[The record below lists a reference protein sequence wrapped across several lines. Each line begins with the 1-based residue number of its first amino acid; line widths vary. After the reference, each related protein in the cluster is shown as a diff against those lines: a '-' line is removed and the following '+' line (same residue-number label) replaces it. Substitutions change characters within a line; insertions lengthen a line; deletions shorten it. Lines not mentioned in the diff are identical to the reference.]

1 MKVKDFVVDHDIDIL
16 EITETWLQPGNIDE
30 VDIGTLCPTGYWFFH
45 VPRSYSLGGKVGL
58 LFKETINVNSQI
70 TDTFESFEYMD
81 ACLCCLQGIR
91 ILVIY
96 HPPGHSSYD
105 LFYEE
110 FSKLIEQTAV
120 SPGGLLIVGDFNLH
134 VDDGDN
140 FQARRFVDILG
151 FYNLRQHV
159 TRATHIRRHTLNL
172 AITKSNDAFLTG
184 SSIFDPVISNHS
196 AVKINLL
203 LQKPRFRN
211 LSFFIYK

>member
-1 MKVKDFVVDHDIDIL
+1 MKVKDYVVDHDIDIL
-16 EITETWLQPGNIDE
+16 AITEMWLRPGNIDE
-30 VDIGTLCPTGYWFFH
+30 VDIGTLCPTGYRFFH
-45 VPRSYSLGGKVGL
+45 VPRSYSLGGGVGL
-58 LFKETINVNSQI
+58 LLKETINVNSQI

-81 ACLCCLQGIR
+81 ARLHCLEGIR

-140 FQARRFVDILG
+140 FQARRFVDILES
-151 FYNLRQHV
+151 YNLRSHW
-159 TRATHIRRHTLNL
+159 
-172 AITKSNDAFLTG
+172 S
-184 SSIFDPVISNHS
+184 HS
-196 AVKINLL
+196 
-203 LQKPRFRN
+203 
-211 LSFFIYK
+211 Y